1 MDQVRSQIAVASAQ
15 ELIEVGNAQS
25 MSGSCPV
32 VEVHCLLRFCFLS
45 KLCRKWPTNVSGNV
59 SAPLEQN

>member
-32 VEVHCLLRFCFLS
+32 VEVHCLL
-45 KLCRKWPTNVSGNV
+45 
-59 SAPLEQN
+59 